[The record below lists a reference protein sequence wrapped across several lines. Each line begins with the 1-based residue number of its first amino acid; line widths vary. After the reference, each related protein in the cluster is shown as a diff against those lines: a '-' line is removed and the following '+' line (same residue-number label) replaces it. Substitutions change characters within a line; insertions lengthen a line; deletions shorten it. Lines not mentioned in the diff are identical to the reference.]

1 MSDYI
6 ARPSDGAAWITG
18 ASSGIG
24 RALTVILVRAG
35 WTVVGTARSAEKL
48 AELEAELSDL
58 PGAFIAEAGD
68 VTDRDRMAEIVDRSE
83 GFGGIALAVLNA
95 GVYIPMTADEFS
107 VESFDKSFAVNLSGT
122 VNCLAPLA
130 PRMIERRRGHIA
142 LMASV
147 AGYGGLPTSAPYGAT
162 KAGLINLAESLK
174 FDLDLHNVRIS
185 VINPGFVDTPATQ
198 NNPFPMPFLM
208 DVEDAAAHLADRLG
222 KPGFEIAFP
231 RRFAYLLK
239 FLNILPYRAYF
250 AAVNRVTGWS
260 KRR

>member
-6 ARPSDGAAWITG
+6 ARPDDGAAWITG

-24 RALTVILVRAG
+24 RALTVRLVRAG
-35 WTVVGTARSAEKL
+35 WTVVGTARSADEL
-48 AELEAELSDL
+48 AELEAELSDFA
-58 PGAFIAEAGD
+58 GAFIAEPGD
-68 VTDRDRMAEIVDRSE
+68 VTDRERMAEIVDRSE
-83 GFGGIALAVLNA
+83 RGKGISLAVLNA

-107 VESFDKSFAVNLSGT
+107 LEAFDKSFAVNLSGT
-122 VNCLAPLA
+122 VNCLAPLV

-147 AGYGGLPTSAPYGAT
+147 AGYGGLPTSAPYGST

-185 VINPGFVDTPATQ
+185 VVNPGFVDTPATRK
-198 NNPFPMPFLM
+198 NPFPMPFLM
-208 DVEDAAAHLADRLG
+208 DVEDAAERLADRLG
-222 KPGFEIAFP
+222 KPGFEITFP

-239 FLNILPYRAYF
+239 LVNILPYGAYF
-250 AAVNRVTGWS
+250 AAVNRITGWS
-260 KRR
+260 KRG